1 MNEFNKRKYQKRINH
16 TLNIFLIM
24 KNKINSATLVS
35 LSLLILTSFTIFF
48 THFSEKIEI
57 AVATIQNN
65 QETNQLVTQE
75 KGGGENKKIV
85 QQAVVTSSPDPLPG
99 HEAHQSVT
107 ILRLKGDN
115 TVYEGTLSFIASKP
129 VEVQIIYRNMT
140 SSSQAPQISPQFGTM
155 SIIPLPGGQGSV
167 VSSLI
172 QPQYP
177 EEATSFSAS
186 IPFTGNGLALHNLAG
201 DEFVATY
208 TVVADQVG
216 PAQRADEI
224 VNPPAN
230 EEDENG
236 GGDNGNEENGGGDN
250 GNDNEEG

>member
-1 MNEFNKRKYQKRINH
+1 
-16 TLNIFLIM
+16 M
-24 KNKINSATLVS
+24 KNKINSNTNLISISLVVLAS
-35 LSLLILTSFTIFF
+35 FIILFTYL
-48 THFSEKIEI
+48 SEKTEI

-65 QETNQLVTQE
+65 TDTNQLVTQE
-75 KGGGENKKIV
+75 KGGGEENKKII

-107 ILRLKGDN
+107 VLRLKGDN
-115 TVYEGTLSFIASKP
+115 TMYEGTLSFIASKP
-129 VEVQIIYRNMT
+129 VEVQIIHRNIT

-177 EEATSFSAS
+177 EDATSFSAS
-186 IPFTGNGLALHNLAG
+186 IPFAGNGLALHNLAG
-201 DEFVATY
+201 DEFVVTY
-208 TVVADQVG
+208 SVVADQVG

-224 VNPPAN
+224 VNPPPD
-230 EEDENG
+230 EDDENG
-236 GGDNGNEENGGGDN
+236 DGGDDENGDGGDDEN
-250 GNDNEEG
+250 GDGGDDDN